1 MKNPIRIYAVSTE
14 IRTDGDRSVYSG
26 DVWTTYHIAA
36 ESANAAIAAAK
47 KKFSAVIGER
57 LLSVVLI
64 ASED

>member
-36 ESANAAIAAAK
+36 ESANAAIAAA
-47 KKFSAVIGER
+47 ER
-57 LLSVVLI
+57 LLSVLI